1 MKPTKKNKPATPS
14 AKGKGKEEESSE
26 EDSDDSEED
35 SEEEEVM
42 MDNSK
47 YQSGIECAL
56 GI

>member
-26 EDSDDSEED
+26 EDSDDSEE
-35 SEEEEVM
+35 EEVM